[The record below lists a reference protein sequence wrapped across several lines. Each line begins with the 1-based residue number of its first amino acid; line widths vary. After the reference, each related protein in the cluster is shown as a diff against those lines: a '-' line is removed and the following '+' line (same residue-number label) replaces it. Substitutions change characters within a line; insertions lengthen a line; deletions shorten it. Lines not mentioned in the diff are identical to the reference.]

1 MNKLLVRFLAFFLI
15 LSLFSCKINEKRKNE
30 VPSGFWSAECESIPG
45 IIEGRILLWESWAS
59 QIKNNEGI
67 SQETKEAIESRYSIA
82 KVEIEKYI
90 QNLAAAFPD
99 PLKVKNIQVDISK
112 IEDYS
117 IFADSLVLGTNYFD
131 RDIISN
137 ISREEERKFDG
148 IIQGC
153 IQITNDCQAMT
164 SKVKV
169 KSAIRKITLN
179 NFDKL

>member
-1 MNKLLVRFLAFFLI
+1 MNKLLVKSFVFFLI
-15 LSLFSCKINEKRKNE
+15 LSIFSCKINENRKNKVE
-30 VPSGFWSAECESIPG
+30 PGFWGAECESIPG
-45 IIEGRILLWESWAS
+45 IIEGRILLWEGWAS
-59 QIKNNEGI
+59 QIKNNEDL

-117 IFADSLVLGTNYFD
+117 IFADSLVLGSNYFD

-137 ISREEERKFDG
+137 LSREEERKFDG

-153 IQITNDCQAMT
+153 IQITNDCKATT
-164 SKVKV
+164 SEDKV
-169 KSAIRKITLN
+169 KSSISKITLK